1 MTESRTRT
9 QVLCDLVCKLT
20 KTIEFLGTKST
31 SKYSG
36 PWSASYSKRFRTRF
50 PQHWGRQNERVRE
63 PLQAGQDSDCR
74 QD

>member
-1 MTESRTRT
+1 MIESRTRT

-36 PWSASYSKRFRTRF
+36 AMVCKLLK
-50 PQHWGRQNERVRE
+50 EV
-63 PLQAGQDSDCR
+63 QDEVSEALGAVE
-74 QD
+74 